1 MCFVR
6 LSDREVFPHSLQLY
20 GFSQVSSHVL
30 ATVWLLSC
38 VRSHVSCHAASLTEC
53 LPTLLVPVWLVSSV
67 SSHVLATVWL
77 LSCVSSHVLCEAV
90 R

>member
-1 MCFVR
+1 M
-6 LSDREVFPHSLQLY
+6 
-20 GFSQVSSHVL
+20 
-30 ATVWLLSC
+30 
-38 VRSHVSCHAASLTEC
+38 SCHAASLTEC